1 MTSQKLRA
9 SIKSAVPVARGFLN
23 VTRYEFEVD
32 KHAGGSQR
40 VVREVMERGHAV
52 AVLAYDPVR
61 DVVVLA
67 NEFRPG
73 CLVAGDDPFTD
84 NLPAGGIAEGESV
97 VEAAVREVK
106 EETGLELRDPL
117 IVHPG
122 AFVSS
127 GGTSEKIAIVA
138 GIVDAANAG
147 GIYGNADESEDVRA
161 VVIPALEFIDRVRRA
176 EIKDMKTLVAGYWL
190 AENRER
196 LKALRWD

>member
-1 MTSQKLRA
+1 MRSRRLRA
-9 SIKSAVPVARGFLN
+9 SIESAVPVATGFLR
-23 VTRYEFEVD
+23 VTRYEFEIE

-52 AVLAYDPVR
+52 AVLAYDPQR

-97 VEAAVREVK
+97 IEAATRELK
-106 EETGLELRDPL
+106 EETGLELRNP
-117 IVHPG
+117 IVVHPG
-122 AFVSS
+122 AFASS

-138 GIVDAANAG
+138 GFVDAANAE
-147 GIYGNADESEDVRA
+147 GIHGAPEESEEIRA
-161 VVIPALEFIDRVRRA
+161 VVLPAREFIERVRRA
-176 EIKDMKTLVAGYWL
+176 EIADLKTLVAGYWL
-190 AENRER
+190 AEDRER
-196 LKALRWD
+196 LRAVDN

>member
-1 MTSQKLRA
+1 MRSRRLRA
-9 SIKSAVPVARGFLN
+9 SIESAVPVATGFLR
-23 VTRYEFEVD
+23 VTRYEFEIE

-52 AVLAYDPVR
+52 AVLAYDPQR

-73 CLVAGDDPFTD
+73 CFVAGDDPFTD

-97 VEAAVREVK
+97 IEAATRELK
-106 EETGLELRDPL
+106 EETGLELRNP
-117 IVHPG
+117 IVVHPG
-122 AFVSS
+122 AFASS

-138 GIVDAANAG
+138 GFVDAANAE
-147 GIYGNADESEDVRA
+147 GIHGNPEESEEIRA
-161 VVIPALEFIDRVRRA
+161 VVLPAREFIERVRRA
-176 EIKDMKTLVAGYWL
+176 EIADLKTLVAGYWL

-196 LKALRWD
+196 LRAVDN

>member
-1 MTSQKLRA
+1 MRSRRLRA
-9 SIKSAVPVARGFLN
+9 SIESAVPVATGFLR
-23 VTRYEFEVD
+23 VTRYEFEIE

-52 AVLAYDPVR
+52 AVLAYDPQR

-97 VEAAVREVK
+97 IEAATRELK
-106 EETGLELRDPL
+106 EETGLELRNP
-117 IVHPG
+117 IVVHPG
-122 AFVSS
+122 AFASS

-138 GIVDAANAG
+138 GFVDAANAE
-147 GIYGNADESEDVRA
+147 GIHGAPEESEEIRA
-161 VVIPALEFIDRVRRA
+161 VVLPAREFIERVRRA
-176 EIKDMKTLVAGYWL
+176 EIADLKTLVAGYWL

-196 LKALRWD
+196 LRAVDN

>member
-1 MTSQKLRA
+1 MRSRRLRA
-9 SIKSAVPVARGFLN
+9 SIESAVPVATGFLR
-23 VTRYEFEVD
+23 VTRYEFEIE

-52 AVLAYDPVR
+52 AVLAYDPQR

-97 VEAAVREVK
+97 IEAATRELK
-106 EETGLELRDPL
+106 EETGLELRNP
-117 IVHPG
+117 IVVHPG
-122 AFVSS
+122 AFASS

-138 GIVDAANAG
+138 GFVDAANAE
-147 GIYGNADESEDVRA
+147 GIHGNPEESEEIRA
-161 VVIPALEFIDRVRRA
+161 VVLPAREFIERVRRA
-176 EIKDMKTLVAGYWL
+176 EIADLKTLVAGYWL

-196 LKALRWD
+196 LRAVDN